1 MAMTWADLLGGG
13 NSGQFG
19 GSVQNPQNTG
29 VTHLDM
35 MGGEQPAGGPQ
46 GQGGYLAQLL
56 QRMKANRGAFSTAT
70 GENIGAGS
78 LSRGFGGG
86 GGGARG
92 GLVNNTPGVVQLLS
106 LLANRNRQF

>member
-1 MAMTWADLLGGG
+1 MAWYDSYLGTGNGGRASSVSGGTDLSGEGTAFNRGG
-13 NSGQFG
+13 
-19 GSVQNPQNTG
+19 
-29 VTHLDM
+29 D
-35 MGGEQPAGGPQ
+35 PQ
-46 GQGGYLAQLL
+46 GPGGYLAQLL
-56 QRMKANRGAFSTAT
+56 RRMKANRGDFSKAT
-70 GENIGAGS
+70 QENIGAGS